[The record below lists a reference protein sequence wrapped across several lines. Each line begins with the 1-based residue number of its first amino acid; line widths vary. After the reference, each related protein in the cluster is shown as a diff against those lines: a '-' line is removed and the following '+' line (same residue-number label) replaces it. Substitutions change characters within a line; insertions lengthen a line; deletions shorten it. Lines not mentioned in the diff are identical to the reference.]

1 MSSRIKFVSDVGTS
15 KLKGVAK
22 GSTRPYFLSMS
33 PYCAK
38 VPKVECDRFKR
49 DWGNSVSIEN
59 SWVAD
64 IEGHYF
70 LGDCARKYNGAAIA
84 NGARKNS
91 KALYQT
97 LGLLGAF
104 AKQFGLPSRSS
115 IELVILLP
123 IVEYA
128 TSFKLIEDL
137 KVSIQDF
144 EYCGV
149 RHNFK
154 LAGVSTKPEGAGVI
168 LNGLPK
174 GNPTQGRID
183 SMNGGHRNVSRIVM
197 DGGEPDIQGSTTCD
211 FGFRWLI
218 ERIVSSTGFTDQEY
232 VLRVLIKG
240 LDLFGEKLADA
251 IADWPTGRIPA
262 WVNAILN
269 NASLNND
276 EREIIVEG
284 LRLLPSYWMQI
295 ESWRDDLEQKQ
306 GVSNYSI
313 AAGGGMYSLR
323 SLVQKKKP
331 ATLWPDAV
339 HKQVKKYV
347 PNDADAFRFVDAM
360 CWI

>member
-1 MSSRIKFVSDVGTS
+1 MSSRIKVVSDVGTS
-15 KLKGVAK
+15 WFKGVAK
-22 GSTRPYFLSMS
+22 GSTRPYFLGMS

-38 VPKVECDRFKR
+38 VTKAECDRIKR
-49 DWGNSVSIEN
+49 DWGNSASIEN

-64 IEGHYF
+64 VEGHYF
-70 LGDCARKYNGAAIA
+70 LGDCAQGYNGAAIA
-84 NGARKNS
+84 NGERKNS

-97 LGLLGAF
+97 LGVLGAF
-104 AKQFGLPSRSS
+104 AQQFGLPPRSS
-115 IELVILLP
+115 IELTILLP

-128 TSFKLIEDL
+128 TSSKLIEDL

-149 RHNFK
+149 RHSFK
-154 LAGVSTKPEGAGVI
+154 LAGISTKPEGAGVI
-168 LNGLPK
+168 LRGLPK
-174 GNPTQGRID
+174 GTPTHGRID

-197 DGGEPDIQGSTTCD
+197 DGGKPDIQGSTTCD

-218 ERIVSSTGFTDQEY
+218 ERIVSSTGFTNQEY

-240 LDLFGEKLADA
+240 LDLFDGELAEA
-251 IADWPTGRIPA
+251 ITDWPTDSVPA
-262 WVNAILN
+262 WVNARLN
-269 NASLNND
+269 DAPLNHD

-295 ESWRDDLEQKQ
+295 ESWRNDLEQKQ
-306 GVSNYSI
+306 GVSAYSI
-313 AAGGGMYSLR
+313 AAGGGMYTLR

-347 PNDADAFRFVDAM
+347 SNDADAFRFVDAM